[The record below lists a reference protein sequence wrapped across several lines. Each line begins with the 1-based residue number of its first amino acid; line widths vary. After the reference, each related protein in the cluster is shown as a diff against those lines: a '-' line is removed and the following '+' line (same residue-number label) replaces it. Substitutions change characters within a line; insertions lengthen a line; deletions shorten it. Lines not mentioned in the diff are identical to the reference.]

1 MLNVTINK
9 EILSQETLMDIMA
22 QTGATITSQDQD
34 NYVLG
39 VEEAQ
44 KENFAKLYDDATKF
58 NGVYK
63 ASKFAGSIIG
73 KTADLGKKALV
84 GTGQLA
90 FKTTFGV
97 GRRCVETVAGL
108 GAKMMKEGK
117 ESYGQ
122 MLDSDEFNDLRNQFG
137 TSSNN
142 GLAWTSVEQKETPT
156 QEEILEEAARLNE
169 EQG

>member
-1 MLNVTINK
+1 MLNVTISK
-9 EILSQETLMDIMA
+9 EILSQENLMDIMA
-22 QTGATITSQDQD
+22 QTGATIASQDQD

-63 ASKFAGSIIG
+63 ASKFAGNIIG

-108 GAKMMKEGK
+108 GAKMVKEGK
-117 ESYGQ
+117 ESYSQ
-122 MLDSDEFNDLRNQFG
+122 MVDSDEFNDLRNQFG
-137 TSSNN
+137 GSSDN
-142 GLAWTSVEQKETPT
+142 GLAWSPAEQKATPT

-169 EQG
+169 GQD